1 MALQTPAANP
11 ALASLRDIQTPVEIG
26 LWPIAYGYWILIII
40 ALMSSI
46 AIFVYLSKRRK
57 HNAAKRA
64 ALIELAELDLQAT
77 HYIANV
83 SAVLKRAAMSY
94 CERNLVAS
102 LSGSTWHKWLSQ
114 QVKQPPTELC
124 ELLSLSYQQ
133 QPLTESQAIA
143 LKQCAEQWLKNA
155 LPLSTTKSTSNK
167 LSQMEAK

>member
-1 MALQTPAANP
+1 MALQTPTANP
-11 ALASLRDIQTPVEIG
+11 ALASLQDIQTPTEIG
-26 LWPIAYGYWILIII
+26 LWPIAYGYWILIAI
-40 ALMSSI
+40 ALISSI

-64 ALIELAELDLQAT
+64 ALLALAELDLQAAN
-77 HYIANV
+77 YITNV

-94 CERNLVAS
+94 CERDLVAS
-102 LSGSTWHKWLSQ
+102 LSGSAWHKWLSE

-124 ELLSLSYQQ
+124 QLLSLSYQQ

-143 LKQCAEQWLKNA
+143 LKQCAKLWLINA
-155 LPLSTTKSTSNK
+155 LPLSATKATSIK